1 MLIHFQQLKFT
12 TMEENKGAQLT
23 DNQKEGWAD
32 KAEDKLQD
40 LKATA
45 SEWADK
51 AEDKLEELKDKA
63 EDKFEELKD
72 KAEDMVGDLKEKASD
87 LWDKVKDKF
96 DGDDAPAEKNPSS

>member
-1 MLIHFQQLKFT
+1 MFIHFQQLKFT

-40 LKATA
+40 
-45 SEWADK
+45 
-51 AEDKLEELKDKA
+51 
-63 EDKFEELKD
+63 
-72 KAEDMVGDLKEKASD
+72 SD

-96 DGDDAPAEKNPSS
+96 DGDDSPAEKNPGN